1 MKRGVCCL
9 VRFQAESVGECFHR
23 VAVGDTEAVSVELRV
38 EFGERQG
45 TEPSEHGEACGSE
58 ATAVQPVGVV
68 G

>member
-1 MKRGVCCL
+1 MFGFV
-9 VRFQAESVGECFHR
+9 AEGVGEGFDR

-45 TEPSEHGEACGSE
+45 TEPGEHGEACGSE
-58 ATAVQPVGVV
+58 TTSVQPDGVV